1 MSDGHFDTAYW
12 KFLRKIQSVG
22 KVPCEEAPDI
32 FYPEDFPSLQLR
44 QLATATAKRLCNECP
59 IKRDCLEYALETNQ
73 RYGIWAG
80 TTSADR
86 TSS

>member
-22 KVPCEEAPDI
+22 RVPCEDAPEI
-32 FYPEDFPSLQLR
+32 FFPEDFPEKQLR
-44 QLATATAKRLCNECP
+44 ELSIATAKRLCNQCP
-59 IKRDCLEYALETNQ
+59 IKRDCLEYAIETDQ
-73 RYGIWAG
+73 RFGVWAG

-86 TSS
+86 TSG